1 VSDITNM
8 IRSMQ
13 LLPLPRWG
21 RRSTLAAPSSL
32 RTEVCPPALRHE
44 PRGLWRRVLFWLLA
58 PAPVDAA
65 PAPDRLP
72 PVRDDFMTALAD
84 IHGDDARRLRRRVS
98 ESCSLRELWHL
109 RADIYRV
116 IGIAHSQSV
125 AETRLALLN
134 RHFPTRAPRSQF
146 APL

>member
-1 VSDITNM
+1 
-8 IRSMQ
+8 MQ
-13 LLPLPRWG
+13 LLTLPRWG
-21 RRSTLAAPSSL
+21 RRSTLAATSSL

-44 PRGLWRRVLFWLLA
+44 PRGRWQQALFWLLA
-58 PAPVDAA
+58 PAPEDAS
-65 PAPDRLP
+65 PAPDHLP
-72 PVRDDFMTALAD
+72 AVRDEFIALLAD
-84 IHGDDARRLRRRVS
+84 IDGDDALRLRRRVTQTR
-98 ESCSLRELWHL
+98 SLRELWHL
-109 RADIYRV
+109 RADTYRV